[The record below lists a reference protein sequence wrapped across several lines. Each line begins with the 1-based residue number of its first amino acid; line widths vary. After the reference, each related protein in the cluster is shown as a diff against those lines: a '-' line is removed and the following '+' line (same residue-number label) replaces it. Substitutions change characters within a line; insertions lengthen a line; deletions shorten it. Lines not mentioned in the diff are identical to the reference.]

1 MSELII
7 RPYDNALD
15 SASVSTLWQETFPP
29 YPISPQHLES
39 LLTLPL
45 GTHFVA
51 LLENQLIGF
60 CATYREPSQGETGY
74 LAIIAIHSEFQS
86 KGHGTKLLEHAMEH
100 LWKSFKKIKVGSSIP
115 RFWPGVPTDLSIK
128 DQEFFVK
135 RGELTITTW
144 LLIIHLSDVDTR
156 L

>member
-1 MSELII
+1 MAELTI
-7 RPYDNALD
+7 RSYGNSSDIAK
-15 SASVSTLWQETFPP
+15 VSILWQETFSQ

-39 LLTLPL
+39 LLSLPI

-51 LLENQLIGF
+51 LIENELIGF
-60 CATYREPSQGETGY
+60 CATYRELLKDGDTGY
-74 LAIIAIHSEFQS
+74 LAIIAIHPKFQS

-100 LWKSFKKIKVGSSIP
+100 LWKSFRKVKVGSSIP

-135 RGELTITTW
+135 RGK
-144 LLIIHLSDVDTR
+144 
-156 L
+156 